1 MSAVLGVHFFLGDDR
16 RGFDDPFAELVVIP
30 QQQLLPACGFPPN
43 GGIFMRFAV
52 IEGGPGPQGGGPVE
66 GVCLSLADF
75 VEDLEM
81 AQVALVRQPLV
92 VFLHL
97 EIMHALAN
105 THPPEWLLYL
115 EDMTYDS
122 IRNVDSNGTGEEL
135 RLGREK

>member
-1 MSAVLGVHFFLGDDR
+1 MSAVLGVHFFLGDDW

-97 EIMHALAN
+97 EIMHALTN
-105 THPPEWLLYL
+105 THPLRKIGFNL
-115 EDMTYDS
+115 EGMS
-122 IRNVDSNGTGEEL
+122 
-135 RLGREK
+135 EKGKKWFWHEYCVIFGLF